1 MNIGSTITELRT
13 ARGLTQQAF
22 ADLLYVSRELV
33 SKWENGTRRPDY
45 DMIERLAQVLEVSPD
60 AIVDKNDLVFEEL
73 ADCIPD
79 GVTVGDAELTAAIE
93 SFLRGIGENEARLFI
108 RRYYFLEAPADI
120 SAAFGKRENYVRS
133 VLSKTRAKFRKFI
146 KERAS

>member
-79 GVTVGDAELTAAIE
+79 DVTVGDAELTAAIE

-108 RRYYFLEAPADI
+108 RRYYFLETPADI
-120 SAAFGKRENYVRS
+120 SAAFGKRENRSDHGSPISDQTFVTLFVRS
-133 VLSKTRAKFRKFI
+133 A
-146 KERAS
+146 

>member
-60 AIVDKNDLVFEEL
+60 AIVDKNDLVTKNL
-73 ADCIPD
+73 LN
-79 GVTVGDAELTAAIE
+79 VYRTA
-93 SFLRGIGENEARLFI
+93 
-108 RRYYFLEAPADI
+108 
-120 SAAFGKRENYVRS
+120 
-133 VLSKTRAKFRKFI
+133 
-146 KERAS
+146 